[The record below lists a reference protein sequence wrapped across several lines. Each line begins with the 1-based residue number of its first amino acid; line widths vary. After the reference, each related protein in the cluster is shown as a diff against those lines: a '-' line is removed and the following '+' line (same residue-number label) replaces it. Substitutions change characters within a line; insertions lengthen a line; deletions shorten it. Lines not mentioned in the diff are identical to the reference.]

1 MNHTGTKKTRQ
12 TSGAFLCVL
21 CASVVQPRPSFR
33 FLLCAVLVVFA
44 ALPACKKATLT
55 TSSSEKT
62 LRISQRNEPADL
74 DPATA
79 TLPDEFFVIR
89 ALGEGLVTP
98 APIENRNSKIENP
111 PVLPAAATH
120 WEISADQLTYTFH
133 LRPNATWS
141 NGAPVTT
148 QDFLASYRRA
158 LTPATAA
165 PKVSLFFAVKNARA
179 FATGALTDFSAVGF
193 SAPDPHTFVI
203 KLEHPSP
210 RFLLYVA
217 SGPWIPVHLPTI
229 ERHRR
234 AWTQPAHHVGNGP
247 FTLTEWRPH
256 QRLVVSKNP
265 RHHAAAD
272 IHLDRLK
279 FLAFDSGDSEERA
292 FRAGQIDVTMSLPVS
307 KVPVYEQNRSP
318 ELHRAPLAEA
328 RYLSL
333 NTTRPP
339 LNDPRVRRALSL
351 ALDRATL
358 VSRVLRG
365 GEQPTATLVHPNLYA
380 APAPAA
386 RTTPQS
392 FSTTE
397 ARALLAAAGFSDPAS
412 FPRLELS
419 TWTNSPIVEAIQ
431 AMWKSELGIETSIVL
446 REAKVHLTALESADY
461 DIAFMTAIPDVPDA
475 ANLLETFT
483 SDSAANYPH
492 WVDSRFDELLARAAR
507 TPDLPAQTT
516 LLREAESHL
525 LAESPLIPLY
535 FNARNW
541 LMSPR
546 VLNWQTDLLW
556 TRFYHHVDLAP

>member
-1 MNHTGTKKTRQ
+1 MRKKIPGSHALCFLR
-12 TSGAFLCVL
+12 FLCL
-21 CASVVQPRPSFR
+21 
-33 FLLCAVLVVFA
+33 FA
-44 ALPACKKATLT
+44 AIGSASCSKPPPASTAPA
-55 TSSSEKT
+55 EKT
-62 LRISQRNEPADL
+62 LRIAQRNDPADL

-79 TLPDEFFVIR
+79 TLPDEFFIIR
-89 ALGEGLVTP
+89 ALAEGLVTP
-98 APIENRNSKIENP
+98 APSQISNLKSEISNPAAAPTNSQPSTLNSQLIS
-111 PVLPAAATH
+111 PAAATH
-120 WEISADQLTYTFH
+120 WTISPDGLTYTFH
-133 LRPNATWS
+133 LRRDALWS
-141 NGAPVTT
+141 NGDPVTA

-193 SAPDPHTFVI
+193 SAPDPHTLVI
-203 KLEHPSP
+203 TLEHPTP

-217 SGPWIPVHLPTI
+217 SGPWIPVHVPTV
-229 ERHRR
+229 ERHGR

-272 IHLDRLK
+272 LHLDRLE

-318 ELHRAPLAEA
+318 ELHRAPLAET

-333 NTTRPP
+333 NTTHPP

-365 GEQPTATLVHPNLYA
+365 GEQPTTTLVHPSLYA
-380 APAPAA
+380 APAPTAPTA
-386 RTTPQS
+386 TPS
-392 FSTTE
+392 SATTE
-397 ARALLAAAGFSDPAS
+397 ARALLAAAGYSDPS
-412 FPRLELS
+412 TFPQLELS

-431 AMWKSELGIETSIVL
+431 SMWRTELGIEIAIVL
-446 REAKVHLTALESADY
+446 REAKVHLSALQSADY

-492 WVDSRFDELLARAAR
+492 WSDSRFDELLARAAR
-507 TPDLPAQTT
+507 TPDLADQTA
-516 LLREAESHL
+516 LLHEAEAHL

-546 VLNWQTDLLW
+546 VLHWQTDLLW

>member
-1 MNHTGTKKTRQ
+1 MRQ
-12 TSGAFLCVL
+12 KSPHSPHRSL
-21 CASVVQPRPSFR
+21 R
-33 FLLCAVLVVFA
+33 LLCLFA
-44 ALPACKKATLT
+44 AIALTSCSKSPPPAPA
-55 TSSSEKT
+55 EKT
-62 LRISQRNEPADL
+62 LRISQRNDPADL

-79 TLPDEFFVIR
+79 TLPDEFFIIR

-98 APIENRNSKIENP
+98 APFQISDLRSEIPTPSPAATPIENRNSKIENP

-120 WEISADQLTYTFH
+120 WKISADQLTYTFH
-133 LRPNATWS
+133 LRRDALWS
-141 NGAPVTT
+141 NGDPVTAH
-148 QDFLASYRRA
+148 DFLASYRRA

-179 FATGALTDFSAVGF
+179 FAAGALTDFSAVGF
-193 SAPDPHTFVI
+193 SAPDSHTLVVT
-203 KLEHPSP
+203 LEHPTP

-217 SGPWIPVHLPTI
+217 SGPWIPVHVPTI
-229 ERHRR
+229 ERNGR

-247 FTLTEWRPH
+247 FTLAEWRPH

-272 IHLDRLK
+272 IHLDRLA
-279 FLAFDSGDSEERA
+279 FISFDSGDSEERA

-307 KVPVYEQNRSP
+307 KVPVYEQSRAP
-318 ELHRAPLAEA
+318 ELHRAPLAET
-328 RYLSL
+328 RYLAL

-365 GEQPTATLVHPNLYA
+365 GEHPTTTLVHPSLYA
-380 APAPAA
+380 VPTPADLPA
-386 RTTPQS
+386 TPPLS
-392 FSTTE
+392 PTE
-397 ARALLAAAGFSDPAS
+397 ARALLAAAGFSDPAT

-431 AMWKSELGIETSIVL
+431 SMWRTELGIETAIVL
-446 REAKVHLTALESADY
+446 REAKVHLAALQSADY
-461 DIAFMTAIPDVPDA
+461 DIAFITAIPDVPDA
-475 ANLLETFT
+475 ANLLETFR

-492 WVDSRFDELLARAAR
+492 WSDSRFDELLARAAR
-507 TPDLPAQTT
+507 TPDLADQTA
-516 LLREAESHL
+516 LLREAEAHL

>member
-1 MNHTGTKKTRQ
+1 MRKKNIQ
-12 TSGAFLCVL
+12 TLHPFL
-21 CASVVQPRPSFR
+21 R
-33 FLLCAVLVVFA
+33 LLCLFA
-44 ALPACKKATLT
+44 AIALTSCSKSPAPAA
-55 TSSSEKT
+55 SEKT
-62 LRISQRNEPADL
+62 LRIAQRNEPADL

-79 TLPDEFFVIR
+79 TLPDEFFIIR
-89 ALGEGLVTP
+89 ALSEGLVTP

-111 PVLPAAATH
+111 PVLPGAATH

-133 LRPNATWS
+133 VRRDATWS
-141 NGAPVTT
+141 NGDPVTA

-179 FATGALTDFSAVGF
+179 FAHGTLTDFSAVGF

-229 ERHRR
+229 ERHGR

-272 IHLDRLK
+272 IHLDRIE

-307 KVPVYEQNRSP
+307 KVHVYEHNRSP
-318 ELHRAPLAEA
+318 ELHRAPLAET

-351 ALDRATL
+351 ALDRPTL
-358 VSRVLRG
+358 VARVLRG
-365 GEQPTATLVHPNLYA
+365 GEHATSTLVHPRLYA
-380 APAPAA
+380 EPAA
-386 RTTPQS
+386 NTAPPNS
-392 FSTTE
+392 PADSAE
-397 ARALLAAAGFSDPAS
+397 AKSLLAAAGFSDPTT

-446 REAKVHLTALESADY
+446 REAKVHLTALQSADY

-475 ANLLETFT
+475 ANLLADFT
-483 SDSAANYPH
+483 SSSPANYPH
-492 WVDSRFDELLARAAR
+492 WSSPHFDDLLARAAR
-507 TPDLPAQTT
+507 TPDLAAQTA

>member
-1 MNHTGTKKTRQ
+1 MRKKSPHSSHR
-12 TSGAFLCVL
+12 SL
-21 CASVVQPRPSFR
+21 R
-33 FLLCAVLVVFA
+33 LLCLFA
-44 ALPACKKATLT
+44 AIALASCSKSPPASPA
-55 TSSSEKT
+55 EKT
-62 LRISQRNEPADL
+62 LRISQRNDPADL

-79 TLPDEFFVIR
+79 TLPDEFFIIR

-98 APIENRNSKIENP
+98 APSDLSTLNPQLSTPATLNSQLIS
-111 PVLPAAATH
+111 PAAATH

-133 LRPNATWS
+133 LRRDALWS
-141 NGAPVTT
+141 NGDPVTAH
-148 QDFLASYRRA
+148 DFLASYRRA

-193 SAPDPHTFVI
+193 AAPDSHTLVI
-203 KLEHPSP
+203 TLEHPTP

-217 SGPWIPVHLPTI
+217 SGPWIPVHVPTI
-229 ERHRR
+229 ERHGR

-247 FTLTEWRPH
+247 FTLAEWRPH

-272 IHLDRLK
+272 IHLDRLA
-279 FLAFDSGDSEERA
+279 FISFDSGDSEERA

-318 ELHRAPLAEA
+318 ELHRAPLAET

-358 VSRVLRG
+358 VARVLRG
-365 GEQPTATLVHPNLYA
+365 GEHPTTTLVHPSLYSP
-380 APAPAA
+380 PAPADLPA
-386 RTTPQS
+386 TPS
-392 FSTTE
+392 LSPTE
-397 ARALLAAAGFSDPAS
+397 NPRALLASAGFSDPAT

-431 AMWKSELGIETSIVL
+431 SMWRTELGIETSIVL
-446 REAKVHLTALESADY
+446 REAKVHLAALQSADY
-461 DIAFMTAIPDVPDA
+461 DIAFITAIPDVPDA
-475 ANLLETFT
+475 ANLLETFR

-492 WVDSRFDELLARAAR
+492 WSDSRFDELLARAAR
-507 TPDLPAQTT
+507 TPDLADQTA
-516 LLREAESHL
+516 LLREAEAHL

-546 VLNWQTDLLW
+546 VLHWQTDLLW
-556 TRFYHHVDLAP
+556 TRFYHHVALAP